1 MDVLKKILYGV
12 KVALGVFCA
21 FTGALALFM
30 PKGEGNDTAMT
41 IILALFFFTIA
52 VLLLKPKKKEVPP
65 VKPTQPAPPEPV
77 TPPISNNISS
87 AQGYEAGEQCTMDKI
102 NGLSTNNSVYRVNS
116 KVHSDDL
123 DGLRRENARLREQLT
138 PEQSELVDIKMDVQ
152 KLKAQNDKYLK
163 EIAENEEKLNEVKC
177 RIVETEGMDLEK
189 VKTLYD
195 KYLKQIEESEEKLN
209 AVKQQITEVEDVVSL
224 QSFGLYTPHYDF
236 MRADDYK
243 ARLLEI
249 RARQKDAVREGTAVS
264 GSTAWAID
272 GDTKKGG
279 RMVADMQ
286 KLLLRAFNAECDDV
300 VEHVK
305 YNNVEISERRITASR
320 EAISKLGAMMGISI
334 TSVYYGMK
342 LDELHLAFEWQQK
355 KQQEKEEQREARAEM
370 KEAQRLARELEEE
383 RRKLEKEQTH
393 YQNALAKIN
402 AQLAQATGDEAA
414 VIEEKKAHI
423 EQQLDKIDTAF
434 KEVDYREANQR
445 AGYVYI
451 ISNIG
456 AFGEN
461 VYKIGMTRRLDP
473 SDRVDELGDASVPF
487 KFDIHAMIFS
497 DDAPKL
503 EAALHNA
510 FADRKLNFVNQRRE
524 FFNVTLDEIKKV
536 VKENFDKSVEFTDTP
551 PAEQYRESLLL
562 REQVKANP

>member
-1 MDVLKKILYGV
+1 MDVLKKILHGIKIIFGV
-12 KVALGVFCA
+12 LFAISGVVMIFA
-21 FTGALALFM
+21 PKM
-30 PKGEGNDTAMT
+30 PDNDTAAT
-41 IILALFFFTIA
+41 ILGAIFCLGVAA
-52 VLLLKPKKKEVPP
+52 LLLKPNKKEAPQAKP
-65 VKPTQPAPPEPV
+65 VQPTPEPV
-77 TPPISNNISS
+77 TSPISNNISS

-163 EIAENEEKLNEVKC
+163 EIAENEEKLNEIKSE
-177 RIVETEGMDLEK
+177 IVETE
-189 VKTLYD
+189 
-195 KYLKQIEESEEKLN
+195 
-209 AVKQQITEVEDVVSL
+209 DVAL
-224 QSFGLYTPHYDF
+224 MQSFGLYTPRYDF

-562 REQVKANP
+562 REQTKANP